1 MKKII
6 TCVTVAAIAMTF
18 ASCKKDYSCTCTTTT
33 SATGIPA
40 TTSKV
45 SLGKQTKKD
54 AESACNGK
62 SSSASSGGVTVTISC
77 KLD

>member
-18 ASCKKDYSCTCTTTT
+18 ASCKKDYSCTCTTSTT
-33 SATGIPA
+33 GMPS

-62 SSSASSGGVTVTISC
+62 SSSASSGGITVSVSC